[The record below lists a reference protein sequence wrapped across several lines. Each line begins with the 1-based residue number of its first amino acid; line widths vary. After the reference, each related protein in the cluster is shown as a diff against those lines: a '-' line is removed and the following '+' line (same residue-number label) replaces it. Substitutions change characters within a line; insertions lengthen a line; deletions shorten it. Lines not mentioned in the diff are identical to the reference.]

1 MLSVAVAGLRA
12 RWGSLAGPLAALA
25 LGVAVIATMAL
36 VLGAA
41 SADPHRLPRR
51 FAAAPAVVQADPN
64 LRLRDRYGTPTAEQ
78 PALPA
83 SVVARFPGAALDRS
97 FPVRT
102 PGGPAD
108 QVGHGWASAA
118 FAPYALVSGRAPGR
132 PGEIVATGGARVGQR
147 VRVHAGETDGSYT
160 VVGVARPAAHAAD
173 VERAVGVEHAIFFT
187 DAEAARLSP
196 SVDALVPA
204 DQAAARQAASIPGV
218 RVLTGRD
225 RALADPGALSDRAN
239 LTSLT
244 SFLGVAALLSASV
257 SLYVTA
263 SAFGLSVARRRR
275 ELALLRTLGATP
287 AQVVRAVGTEAVLVG
302 VAGSIAGCVLGL
314 VGGPLLARWLAGHDM
329 APAWFTVPRD
339 AGAIAP
345 LALAFVSGVLVAVLA
360 VVAAS
365 VRAATVRPAEAL
377 REVDVERGGS
387 GLPRRLLGL
396 AAFACGIGL
405 LLLIAIVMPDL
416 ALDAKTDVELALLVV
431 GGAALLAPTLLPSLV
446 GLLTWPFTRGAG
458 PGGLLARERVATGA
472 RQAAGTIVPLVITL
486 GLAVAVLGATGI
498 AESVKERGL
507 HSEAAP
513 ADLVV
518 LPSGGAG
525 GSGGSGLSA
534 ALVARVRAVPGVTAS
549 AITDT
554 SVLAHEPALTPFHL
568 EAPTPVPFSA
578 IAVDSPAVLGLRVRQ
593 GSLNGLNDTTVALDA
608 SWHKRAGQAM
618 RLWLADGT
626 PVSLQVTAV
635 FDAAPGAPRIVLGP
649 HRAGRS
655 AQPGR
660 LYLRATPAAE
670 PKVRAAL
677 ASRDAAF
684 GEPDAKVV
692 TTSRWTAA
700 VSDRQ
705 AEQTRIGLLVMIGIA
720 GVYGAIG
727 TVATAATA
735 ISGRRRELALLRRI
749 GTTRLQAI
757 RFVCHEYALLAVAG
771 VVTAGGAAGVVL
783 LGLGG
788 AS

>member
-12 RWGSLAGPLAALA
+12 RWGTLVGPLAALA

-41 SADPHRLPRR
+41 SADPHRSPQR

-64 LRLRDRYGTPTAEQ
+64 LRLRDRYGTPTAVPFAEQ

-83 SVVARFPGAALDRS
+83 SVIARFPGAALDRS
-97 FPVRT
+97 FPVRLSD
-102 PGGPAD
+102 GASD
-108 QVGHGWASAA
+108 RVGHGWASAA
-118 FAPYALVSGRAPGR
+118 FAPYSLVSGRAPVR
-132 PGEIVATGGARVGQR
+132 PDEIVIAGEGQVGQQVT
-147 VRVHAGETDGSYT
+147 VRAGERDGAYT
-160 VVGVARPAAHAAD
+160 VVGIARPGPRAVE
-173 VERAVGVEHAIFFT
+173 VERAVFFS

-204 DQAAARQAASIPGV
+204 DRATAQRAAGIPGV

-225 RALADPGALSDRAN
+225 RALADPGALRDRAD
-239 LTSLT
+239 LMSLT

-287 AQVVRAVGTEAVLVG
+287 VQVVRAVGAEAVLVG
-302 VAGSIAGCVLGL
+302 VAGSVAGCVLGL
-314 VGGPLLARWLAGHDM
+314 IGGPLLARWMAGHDM

-339 AGAIAP
+339 AGAVGP
-345 LALAFVSGVLVAVLA
+345 LALAFAAGVLVAVLA

-365 VRAATVRPAEAL
+365 VRAATVRPSEAM
-377 REVDVERGGS
+377 READVERGGS
-387 GLPRRLLGL
+387 GLLRRLAGL
-396 AAFACGIGL
+396 AAFACGVGFL
-405 LLLIAIVMPDL
+405 LLTAVVAPDM

-431 GGAALLAPTLLPSLV
+431 GGAAMLAPTLLPPLV
-446 GLLTWPFTRGAG
+446 RMLTWPFTRGAG
-458 PGGLLARERVATGA
+458 PGGLLARERVATGS

-486 GLAVAVLGATGI
+486 GLALAVLGATGI
-498 AESVKERGL
+498 AQSVQSRGL
-507 HSEAAP
+507 HDQAAP

-518 LPSGGAG
+518 LPSGGG
-525 GSGGSGLSA
+525 GLPA
-534 ALVARVRAVPGVTAS
+534 ALVARVRAVPGVAATAV
-549 AITDT
+549 TNT
-554 SVLAHEPALTPFHL
+554 SVLAREPALTPFHL

-578 IAVDSPAVLGLRVRQ
+578 IAVDSTAVLGLHVRQ
-593 GSLNGLNDTTVALDA
+593 GSLDGLNDTTVVLDG
-608 SWHKRAGQAM
+608 SWHKRVGQ
-618 RLWLADGT
+618 RIQLWLADGT
-626 PVSLQVTAV
+626 PVSLQVAAV

-649 HRAGRS
+649 HRAGAT
-655 AQPGR
+655 AQPDR
-660 LYLRATPAAE
+660 IYLRASSGAVPA
-670 PKVRAAL
+670 VRGAMAANGG
-677 ASRDAAF
+677 AF
-684 GEPDAKVV
+684 GAPDAKVV
-692 TTSRWTAA
+692 TKSGWTAA

-727 TVATAATA
+727 TIATAATA
-735 ISGRRRELALLRRI
+735 ISGRRRELALLRQI
-749 GTTRLQAI
+749 GTTRLQAL

-771 VVTAGGAAGVVL
+771 TLTAGGAAGVVL
-783 LGLGG
+783 LGLSG